1 MVYTLLENADSTAT
15 PGKRIN
21 LAKTSDE
28 FTVEVWTENIT
39 ALTINLEGS
48 ISGIRWF
55 PIIAYPFTATDI
67 TNQNASFSVTGK
79 PYKLLRGRPSAI
91 SGTNPLINMIVEAFG
106 DDE

>member
-1 MVYTLLENADSTAT
+1 MVYTLLENADSTAI

-21 LAKTSDE
+21 LAKTSSA

-39 ALTINLEGS
+39 ALTIDLEGS
-48 ISGIRWF
+48 VSGSRWF
-55 PIIAYPFTATDI
+55 TIQSHPFTATEI
-67 TNQNASFSVTGK
+67 TNQNASFSVTDK
-79 PYKLLRGRPSAI
+79 PYKLIRGRPSAI